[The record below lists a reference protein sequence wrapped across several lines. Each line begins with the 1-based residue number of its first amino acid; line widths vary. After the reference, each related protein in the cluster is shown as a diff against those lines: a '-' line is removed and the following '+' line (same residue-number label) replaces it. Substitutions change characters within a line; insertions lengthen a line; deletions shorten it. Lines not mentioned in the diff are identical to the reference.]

1 MVVYIECVFL
11 ENTLFDFALLYLSL
25 RLCKT
30 KTRWWKCLLSACV
43 GGIFAVVY
51 PFLALPSIVLIL
63 LKITV
68 GCLLSFLAFPCIKTK
83 KDGGRY
89 ALNTISFFALT
100 FVYGGA
106 LTAVLSVFFGNK
118 APITAVAIGFAF
130 VTVLVVVFTQKV
142 RQKFALQ
149 AHIYECV
156 IRFKQ
161 KQIPALGYMDSGNI
175 ASKNGLPVCF
185 LSPDIFYDIFGDE
198 VLNLDEKNTK
208 GIGQVRDEM
217 QIITMSG
224 AKSIAVYQAEIEV
237 CIPHEEK
244 IKMRVYFSPAKNM
257 INREY
262 KVLLNAGI
270 IKG

>member
-1 MVVYIECVFL
+1 MVVYIEYVFL
-11 ENTLFDFALLYLSL
+11 ENTLFDFALLYLSS

-30 KTRWWKCLLSACV
+30 KTRWWKCLLSACA
-43 GGIFAVVY
+43 GGVFAGIY
-51 PFLALPSIVLIL
+51 PFLTLPSGMLL
-63 LKITV
+63 ALKIAV
-68 GCLLSFLAFPCIKTK
+68 GFLLSFLAFPRIKTK

-89 ALNTISFFALT
+89 VLNTFFFFALT

-106 LTAVLSVFFGNK
+106 LTALLSVFFEK
-118 APITAVAIGFAF
+118 EAPITAVAVGFAF
-130 VTVLVVVFTQKV
+130 VTVFVVVFAQKIH
-142 RQKFALQ
+142 QKSALQ

-161 KQIPALGYMDSGNI
+161 KQVLALGYMDSGNV

-185 LSPDIFYDIFGDE
+185 LSPDIFYDVFGDE
-198 VLNLDEKNTK
+198 VLDLDSKNTK
-208 GIGQVRDEM
+208 GRGQVRDEM

-224 AKSIAVYQAEIEV
+224 VKMITLYQAEIEV
-237 CIPHEEK
+237 CIPRGEK
-244 IKMRVYFSPAKNM
+244 IKKRVYFSPAKNM